1 MESHNFSPDANR
13 FRRQPPLKKFLPA
26 TSRFSNP
33 AADFWK
39 KAYEKLLH
47 DKQVEATKPLTIINF
62 LYNQRE
68 KTFEENNLELQNAK
82 QILRSELSRKQVI
95 IEENDANDHDDDINH
110 GNNICVFCGII
121 LKDKSDIQN
130 HFEKFG
136 QDKHHKIQITRHKF
150 IQVNFQDTGVD
161 EILDWKTFEKR
172 NEYKVETILGSLKDV
187 ISINPNFIEVIEAYA
202 KVCVED
208 QMKSSDEVLI
218 TLLGELEGN
227 GWDDSKS
234 FMETLPL
241 RLPATGSK
249 NNEFMSNW
257 LSQNSFVFHDLN
269 ENQEHI
275 NLLAKIIRKLL
286 LHVHETI

>member
-1 MESHNFSPDANR
+1 M
-13 FRRQPPLKKFLPA
+13 K
-26 TSRFSNP
+26 
-33 AADFWK
+33 
-39 KAYEKLLH
+39 YEICSEMRMRMSLLF
-47 DKQVEATKPLTIINF
+47 I
-62 LYNQRE
+62 R
-68 KTFEENNLELQNAK
+68 
-82 QILRSELSRKQVI
+82 
-95 IEENDANDHDDDINH
+95 

-121 LKDKSDIQN
+121 LKDKSDIRN
-130 HFEKFG
+130 HFENFG
-136 QDKHHKIQITRHKF
+136 RDTDHKIQITRHKF
-150 IQVNFQDTGVD
+150 IQVKFQDTGVD

-208 QMKSSDEVLI
+208 QIKSSDDVLI